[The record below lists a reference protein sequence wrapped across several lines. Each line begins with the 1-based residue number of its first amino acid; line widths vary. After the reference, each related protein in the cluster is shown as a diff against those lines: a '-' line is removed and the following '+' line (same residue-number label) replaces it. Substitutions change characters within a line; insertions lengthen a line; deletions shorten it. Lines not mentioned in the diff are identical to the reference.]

1 MGRKSKESFNQPE
14 DIRVTATTKIWGLTV
29 GILAL
34 CVPLCAI
41 TRSGA
46 IIPLAAIAG
55 AGVGTVAVWRSR
67 DDKKY
72 QGILSPQ
79 QVELLEQRISDLET
93 IVSDDD
99 FELRMKI
106 KQLNG
111 KKSDR
116 QSS

>member
-1 MGRKSKESFNQPE
+1 MGRKSEKSFSQPE

-55 AGVGTVAVWRSR
+55 AGVGTVAVWRS
-67 DDKKY
+67 DQKKY
-72 QGILSPQ
+72 PGILSPQ

-111 KKSDR
+111 KQSDR